1 MKKKMVVS
9 TLALV
14 SFALAGC
21 GNNGEESVDTTS
33 NTEVSSSSTHK
44 DPNDVINSIK
54 DDIENKEGRPSVQ
67 LGMNS
72 GVVWKDGGYKAALTD
87 GKADLAGDTSS
98 DKLFVVKD
106 GEVVEEIPLE
116 EGSFTYT
123 AEAADG
129 DVLTLVA
136 DDRLEVGETDVDMA
150 EVDRAE
156 EITFVAE

>member
-1 MKKKMVVS
+1 M
-9 TLALV
+9 
-14 SFALAGC
+14 
-21 GNNGEESVDTTS
+21 
-33 NTEVSSSSTHK
+33 
-44 DPNDVINSIK
+44 INSIK